1 MKAGRAFT
9 SFTRTERM
17 GIISLL
23 LLIAILLAVKAT
35 MHLWVHPSYNR
46 EQEVRL
52 NAQWQQLKARTTKEP
67 PLYNYSH
74 TDTLSTK
81 RNNHL
86 SEVSNKKNAAA
97 EVKIKMFVFDPNTVD
112 SIGLRK
118 LGLRE
123 KTTAIF
129 LHWRAKGKV
138 FYNKEELKKVYT
150 LTQEDYDRLEP
161 YIQIDGSR
169 LK

>member
-23 LLIAILLAVKAT
+23 LLIAILLTVKAT
-35 MHLWVHPSYNR
+35 MHLWMRPSYNR
-46 EQEVRL
+46 EQEARL
-52 NAQWQQLKARTTKEP
+52 NSQWQQLKARTTKEP
-67 PLYNYSH
+67 PVYNYSNI
-74 TDTLSTK
+74 DTFSPK
-81 RNNHL
+81 RNSNL
-86 SEVSNKKNAAA
+86 KEVPKKTAAA

-123 KTTAIF
+123 KTTAI
-129 LHWRAKGKV
+129 
-138 FYNKEELKKVYT
+138 
-150 LTQEDYDRLEP
+150 
-161 YIQIDGSR
+161 
-169 LK
+169 

>member
-9 SFTRTERM
+9 SFTRTERL

-35 MHLWVHPSYNR
+35 MHEWVHPSYNR
-46 EQEVRL
+46 EQEARL
-52 NAQWQQLKARTTKEP
+52 NAQWRQLKASTIKDPPTYNNTHADTFPQKKSNYIQPVTRTEKT
-67 PLYNYSH
+67 
-74 TDTLSTK
+74 T
-81 RNNHL
+81 
-86 SEVSNKKNAAA
+86 AG
-97 EVKIKMFVFDPNTVD
+97 VKIKMFVFDPNSVD

-161 YIQIDGSR
+161 YIQIDRSR